1 MKSDAE
7 PRGDLEFGTIP
18 RMLALSAE
26 HFGELTAIEDGGLQ
40 LSYRELA
47 GRVRAA
53 AKGLIGHGVAP
64 GDRVAIWAPNVWEWI
79 AATLAIHAVGGV
91 LVPINTRYKGTEAAY
106 LLNKSGAKLLFTLQG
121 FLGIDY
127 AALLRAS
134 GEATPS
140 LANVVVFRGASGEGT
155 TGYDAFLENGANVS
169 GAIAGERA
177 NAVEGDDLADI
188 LFTSGTTGSPKGAMC
203 THAQNLRTFRSWSH
217 VTGLRRGDRYLIA
230 MPFFHTFG
238 YKAGWLAALMMG
250 ATVLP
255 EAAFDV
261 ERVLQ
266 RISRDRVSVFPGPP
280 AIYRALLSHPDLAR
294 YDLSS
299 LRLAVTGADV
309 IQVDLIHRMRSALH
323 FETVITGYGLTEST
337 GVVTMCRYDDDPETI
352 ATTSGRA
359 IAGVEVVVV
368 DRDGKPLPPDQP
380 GEILVRGYNVMKGY
394 FDDAEGTASAIDGD
408 GFLHTGDVGILDE
421 RGYLRITDRIKDM
434 YIVGGFNAYPVEIER
449 TLLKHPK
456 VAEAA
461 VVGIPDARL
470 GEVGMAFVVE
480 KPGSELS
487 ADEVIA
493 WSRENMANFK
503 VPRRVEKVAAFP
515 RNAMGK
521 VLKFELRKR
530 ALESGSGQ

>member
-1 MKSDAE
+1 MNGDVD

-18 RMLALSAE
+18 RMLALSASR
-26 HFGELTAIEDGGLQ
+26 FGEQSAIEDGELG
-40 LSYRELA
+40 LSYRELSD
-47 GRVRAA
+47 RVRDA
-53 AKGLIGHGVAP
+53 AKGLIALGVAP

-79 AATLAIHAVGGV
+79 ATALAIHSVGGV
-91 LVPINTRYKGTEAAY
+91 LVPINTRYKGNEAAY
-106 LLNKSGAKLLFTLQG
+106 LLHKSGAKLLFTLEG

-127 AALLRAS
+127 VALLRAS
-134 GEATPS
+134 GETTPA
-140 LANVVVFRGASGEGT
+140 LANVVVYRGASGAGT
-155 TGYDAFLENGANVS
+155 TGFEAF
-169 GAIAGERA
+169 IAGGSGVSDAVAAERA
-177 NAVEGDDLADI
+177 HAVAGDDLADL
-188 LFTSGTTGSPKGAMC
+188 LFTSGTTGSPKGASC
-203 THAQNLRTFRSWSH
+203 THAQNLRTFRAWSH

-255 EAAFDV
+255 EPAFDV
-261 ERVLQ
+261 ERVLE
-266 RISRDRVSVFPGPP
+266 RISRDKVSVFPGPP
-280 AIYRALLSHPDLAR
+280 AIYRSLLAHPDLAR
-294 YDLSS
+294 HDLSS

-309 IQVDLIHRMRSALH
+309 IPVDLIHRMRDTLH

-359 IAGVEVVVV
+359 IFDVEVVVV
-368 DRDGKPLPPDQP
+368 DRDDNRLPPNQP

-394 FDDAEGTASAIDGD
+394 FEDAAATSQAIDRD

-449 TLLKHPK
+449 MLLQHPK
-456 VAEAA
+456 IAEAA

-480 KPGSELS
+480 KPGAELS
-487 ADEVIA
+487 EGELIGWA
-493 WSRENMANFK
+493 REKMANFK
-503 VPRRVEKVAAFP
+503 VPRRVEKVGALP

-530 ALESGSGQ
+530 ALESASGQ

>member
-1 MKSDAE
+1 MKNDAE

-18 RMLALSAE
+18 RMFALSVE
-26 HFGELTAIEDGGLQ
+26 RFGELSAIEDGELT
-40 LSYRELA
+40 LSYGALA
-47 GRVRAA
+47 SKVHAA
-53 AKGLIGHGVAP
+53 AKGLIALGVSP

-79 AATLAIHAVGGV
+79 ALALAIQSVGAV
-91 LVPINTRYKGTEAAY
+91 LLPINTRYKGNEAAY
-106 LLNKSGAKLLFTLQG
+106 LLNKSRARLLFTFEG
-121 FLGIDY
+121 FLGIDCV
-127 AALLRAS
+127 ALLRAS
-134 GEATPS
+134 AEPMPA
-140 LANVVVFRGASGEGT
+140 LEKIVVIRGASGENT
-155 TGYDAFLENGANVS
+155 LGYDAF
-169 GAIAGERA
+169 IAGGAAITDAVARERA
-177 NAVEGDDLADI
+177 LAVDGGDLADI

-230 MPFFHTFG
+230 MPFFHSFG
-238 YKAGWLAALMMG
+238 YKAGWLAAFMMG

-255 EAAFDV
+255 EPAFDV
-261 ERVLQ
+261 SRVLE
-266 RISRDRVSVFPGPP
+266 RISRDKVSVLPGPP
-280 AIYRALLSHPDLAR
+280 AIYRSLLMHPELAKH
-294 YDLSS
+294 DLSS

-309 IQVDLIHRMRSALH
+309 IPVDLIHRMRDTLH

-359 IAGVEVVVV
+359 IADVEVVVA
-368 DRDGKPLPPDQP
+368 DPEGRRLPANQP
-380 GEILVRGYNVMKGY
+380 GEILLRGYNVMKGY
-394 FDDAEGTASAIDGD
+394 FDDPQATALAIDAD

-449 TLLKHPK
+449 MLVTHPK

-461 VVGIPDARL
+461 VVGVPDERL

-480 KPGSELS
+480 RPGAALS
-487 ADEVIA
+487 ADELLA
-493 WSRENMANFK
+493 WARENMANFK
-503 VPRRVEKVAAFP
+503 VPRRVEKVPALP

-530 ALESGSGQ
+530 ALQ

>member
-1 MKSDAE
+1 MKTDAE

-18 RMLALSAE
+18 RLLAQSAGR
-26 HFGELTAIEDGGLQ
+26 FGELVAIEESELS
-40 LSYRELA
+40 LSYGELE

-53 AKGLIGHGVAP
+53 AKAMIALGVSP

-79 AATLAIHAVGGV
+79 ATALAIHSVGGV

-127 AALLRAS
+127 VALLRAS
-134 GEATPS
+134 GEATQA
-140 LANVVVFRGASGEGT
+140 LADIVVFRGASGAGT
-155 TGYDAFLENGANVS
+155 TGYDAFLSNGAAVS
-169 GAIAGERA
+169 DAIAGERA
-177 NAVEGDDLADI
+177 LAVQGDDVADI

-203 THAQNLRTFRSWSH
+203 THAQNLRTFRSWCH

-238 YKAGWLAALMMG
+238 YKAGWLSALMMG

-261 ERVLQ
+261 QRVLE
-266 RISRDRVSVFPGPP
+266 RISRDKVSVFPGPP
-280 AIYRALLSHPDLAR
+280 AIYRSLLAHPDLGR
-294 YDLSS
+294 HDLSS

-309 IQVDLIHRMRSALH
+309 IQVDLIHRMRSELH
-323 FETVITGYGLTEST
+323 FDTVITGYGLTEST

-359 IAGVEVVVV
+359 IADVEVVIA
-368 DRDGKPLPPDQP
+368 DRDGKRLPPNES

-394 FDDAEGTASAIDGD
+394 FEDSEGTAQAIDGE

-449 TLLKHPK
+449 MLLNHPK
-456 VAEAA
+456 IAEAA

-480 KPGSELS
+480 KPGSDLS
-487 ADEVIA
+487 EDEVIA

-503 VPRRVEKVAAFP
+503 VPRRVEKVASFP

-530 ALESGSGQ
+530 AVEGESRR